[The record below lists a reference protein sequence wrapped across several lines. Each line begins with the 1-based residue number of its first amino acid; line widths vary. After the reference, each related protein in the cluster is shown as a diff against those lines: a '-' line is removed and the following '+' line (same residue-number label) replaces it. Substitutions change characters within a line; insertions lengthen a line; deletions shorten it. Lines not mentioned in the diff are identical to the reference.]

1 MARAWVI
8 RAGRYGER
16 EDWALENGFSGG
28 GWQEVPDLTPYE
40 TREEIAELVARMYPD
55 SPKVHPNYTGQ
66 LYALRSRVQPGDL
79 LALPLKNG
87 GGTIAVGR
95 VTGGYR
101 YLGDDMPADRR
112 HVVEVE
118 WKVTDL
124 PRTAVKQD
132 LLYTLGSAL
141 TIFAPSRG
149 AAEQRLEALMETGAD
164 PGQLGIGSAAKGVG
178 PVTNDDDVDEPE
190 SQTDLLEV
198 ARDRIMTRISE
209 EFVGDGLE
217 VLVAAILEAEGF
229 VCRKSPVGAD
239 RGIDVIAGRGVLGM
253 DSPRVVVQVKSGGQ
267 VSDGV
272 VRDLS
277 GVVHEQG
284 ADHGLLVAWGGLTKP
299 AKDNVY
305 KQQFRLRAWTAEDVV
320 DAVLRTYDRLPDDI
334 QSRLPLKRV
343 WVLAD

>member
-1 MARAWVI
+1 MI

-16 EDWALENGFSGG
+16 EDWALEHGFSGG
-28 GWQEVPDLTPYE
+28 GWSELPDLTPYE
-40 TREEIAELVARMYPD
+40 SREQIAELVARVHAD
-55 SPKVHPNYTGQ
+55 NPKAHANYTGQ

-79 LALPLKNG
+79 LALPLKSG
-87 GGTIAVGR
+87 SGTIALGR

-112 HVVEVE
+112 HVVEVD
-118 WKVTDL
+118 WRVTDL

-149 AAEQRLEALMETGAD
+149 AAEERLEALMQTGAD
-164 PGQLGIGSAAKGVG
+164 PGQLAITSSSKATRAA
-178 PVTNDDDVDEPE
+178 TNDDDVDDPE
-190 SQTDLLEV
+190 TQTDLLEV

-229 VCRKSPVGAD
+229 VCRKSPIGAD

-267 VSDGV
+267 VSDAV

-284 ADHGLLVAWGGLTKP
+284 ADHGLLVAWGGLTRP
-299 AKDNVY
+299 AKDTVY
-305 KQQFRLRAWTAEDVV
+305 KQQFRLRAWTAEEVV